1 MTRPEVETVTSVAN
15 KSARASLTMLT
26 ALLLCCFPS
35 WPANAQTAVAG
46 KAPQTPA
53 ARWPQALHLADFI
66 LSLQNASGA
75 IPDRPGVITVNEDS
89 NMEYALIALGAAY
102 SATKDPRYK
111 DGLERGIQWLA
122 AREEMTDP
130 LWKGSWRYVYSAN
143 APYAPIPTSPG
154 KGITDVRGVDATST
168 LFVYLLYL
176 DQKLTGS
183 DALARTYSANAQVA
197 LDFVIQHNLDKD
209 GFSWSSWQQHASDG
223 QWHLWAFKYSA
234 DQGDVYLGM
243 QAGAELYH
251 SIEYAR
257 IARFIKEQTPQRFF
271 LKVNGRYGLGLN
283 EKGVL
288 DPTPYVFAQ
297 GYLPWMW
304 GDTPQN
310 RQALAW
316 LRSKVRNDGSFVEP
330 DGKPASSLSV
340 AMLGMAAAALRQPE
354 PATSF
359 RWLTITPYDSAT
371 GGVRDTNIPASNEYN
386 NVAGFCSISLLGFV
400 PFGE

>member
-1 MTRPEVETVTSVAN
+1 MEALTSAGCRTTRELGMIVVAVV
-15 KSARASLTMLT
+15 
-26 ALLLCCFPS
+26 LLCCFGS
-35 WPANAQTAVAG
+35 WTANAQTAATG
-46 KAPQTPA
+46 RA
-53 ARWPQALHLADFI
+53 PQALRLADFI

-75 IPDRPGVITVNEDS
+75 IPDRPGVLTVNEDS

-102 SATKDPRYK
+102 GATKDPRYK
-111 DGLERGIQWLA
+111 DGLERGIRWLA
-122 AREEMTDP
+122 AREEMIDP
-130 LWKGSWRYVYSAN
+130 LWKGSWRYVYSAK
-143 APYAPIPTSPG
+143 APYSPIPTSPG

-183 DALARTYSANAQVA
+183 DALVRTYSAHAQAA
-197 LDFVIQHNLDKD
+197 LEFVIQYNLDKD

-251 SIEYAR
+251 SSEYAR
-257 IARFIKEQTPQRFF
+257 IAHFLREKTPQRFF
-271 LKVNGRYGLGLN
+271 LQAKGRYGLGLN
-283 EKGVL
+283 EKGAL

-310 RQALAW
+310 RHALAW

-330 DGKPASSLSV
+330 DGKPASSLSA

-354 PATSF
+354 PAKSF
-359 RWLTITPYDSAT
+359 SWLTTTPYDSAT
-371 GGVRDTNIPASNEYN
+371 GGVRDTAIAASNEYS

>member
-1 MTRPEVETVTSVAN
+1 MKALTSLGCRTARGLAMIVVAVV
-15 KSARASLTMLT
+15 SLYCFESWT
-26 ALLLCCFPS
+26 AK
-35 WPANAQTAVAG
+35 AQTAATG
-46 KAPQTPA
+46 KAPE
-53 ARWPQALHLADFI
+53 ALRLADFI
-66 LSLQNASGA
+66 LSLETASGA
-75 IPDRPGVITVNEDS
+75 ISDRPGVLTVNQDS

-102 SATKDPRYK
+102 GATKDPRYK
-111 DGLERGIQWLA
+111 DGLERGIRWLA
-122 AREEMTDP
+122 AREEMIDP
-130 LWKGSWRYVYSAN
+130 LWKGSWRYAYSAK

-183 DALARTYSANAQVA
+183 DALVRTYSAHAQAA
-197 LDFVIQHNLDKD
+197 LEFVIRCNLDKD

-251 SIEYAR
+251 SGEYAR
-257 IARFIKEQTPQRFF
+257 IAHFLREETPQRFF
-271 LKVNGRYGLGLN
+271 LQAKGRYGLGLN
-283 EKGVL
+283 AGGAL

-310 RQALAW
+310 RHALAW
-316 LRSKVRNDGSFVEP
+316 LRSKVRHDGSFVEP
-330 DGKPASSLSV
+330 DGKPASSLSA
-340 AMLGMAAAALRQPE
+340 AMLGLAAAALRQPE

-359 RWLTITPYDSAT
+359 RWLTGTPYDSAT
-371 GGVRDTNIPASNEYN
+371 GGVRDTAIAASNEYS
-386 NVAGFCSISLLGFV
+386 NVAGFCSISLLGFL

>member
-1 MTRPEVETVTSVAN
+1 MRALTSAGCRTTRDLGMIVLAVV
-15 KSARASLTMLT
+15 
-26 ALLLCCFPS
+26 LLCCFGS
-35 WPANAQTAVAG
+35 WKAKAQTAATG
-46 KAPQTPA
+46 KAPQ
-53 ARWPQALHLADFI
+53 ALRLADFV

-75 IPDRPGVITVNEDS
+75 IPGRPGVLTENEDS

-102 SATKDPRYK
+102 GATKDPRYK
-111 DGLERGIQWLA
+111 DGLERGIRWLA

-130 LWKGSWRYVYSAN
+130 LWKGSWRYVYSAK
-143 APYAPIPTSPG
+143 APYSPIPTSPG
-154 KGITDVRGVDATST
+154 KGITDVRGVDPTSI

-183 DALARTYSANAQVA
+183 DALVRTYSAHAQAA
-197 LDFVIQHNLDKD
+197 LEFVIQYNLDKD

-251 SIEYAR
+251 SSEYAR
-257 IARFIKEQTPQRFF
+257 IARFLREEPPQRFF
-271 LKVNGRYGLGLN
+271 LRAKGRYGLGLN
-283 EKGVL
+283 EKGAL

-310 RQALAW
+310 RHALAW
-316 LRSKVRNDGSFVEP
+316 LRSQVRNDGSLVEP
-330 DGKPASSLSV
+330 DGKPASSLSA
-340 AMLGMAAAALRQPE
+340 AMLGMAAAALLRQPE
-354 PATSF
+354 PAKLF
-359 RWLTITPYDSAT
+359 NWLSTTPYDSAT
-371 GGVRDTNIPASNEYN
+371 GGVRDTAIATSNEYSS
-386 NVAGFCSISLLGFV
+386 VAGFCCISLLGFV